1 MNEEYPTTDTDEIKA
16 RLDKIEAAQ
25 LALNARLDAQANGIN
40 SIGENMQ
47 WLVQNVQGI
56 FQMFA
61 SPAFM
66 SQMTNALMGG
76 LNGGQAGPNPGPDAG
91 PDAGGKG
98 STILGEVERDA

>member
-16 RLDKIEAAQ
+16 RLSKIEEAQ
-25 LALNARLDAQANGIN
+25 TALNTRLDAQATGIN
-40 SIGENMQ
+40 AIGANMQ
-47 WLVQNVQGI
+47 WLVENVQGI

-76 LNGGQAGPNPGPDAG
+76 LNGGKQGPDTG
-91 PDAGGKG
+91 PDSGADSGGTG
-98 STILGEVERDA
+98 DAILGEVERNA